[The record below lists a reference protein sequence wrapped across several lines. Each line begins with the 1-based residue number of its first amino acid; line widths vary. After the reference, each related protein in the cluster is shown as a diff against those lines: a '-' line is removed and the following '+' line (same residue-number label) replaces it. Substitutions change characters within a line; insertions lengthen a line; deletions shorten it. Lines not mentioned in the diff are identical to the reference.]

1 MASTKLTRTPSS
13 QGNLKKWTYSM
24 WVKLSGIDTEYVL
37 FHNYGENTSRE
48 VYAKIGNNNGT
59 IEFALRYDG
68 SYDGRLITNRLFR
81 DHNAWYHFVFVC
93 DTENSTSGDRLKIY
107 VNGVRETSFSTET

>member
-1 MASTKLTRTPSS
+1 MTAS
-13 QGNLKKWTYSM
+13 
-24 WVKLSGIDTEYVL
+24 EYVL

-48 VYAKIGNNNGT
+48 VFAKIGYNNGT

-81 DHNAWYHFVFVC
+81 DPNAWYHFVFVC
-93 DTENSTSGDRLKIY
+93 DTENSTSGDRLKI
-107 VNGVRETSFSTET
+107 